1 MLHTW
6 NDDDDEKTGFFCRK
20 GKKHVIKILFAICSR
35 NTSLLDRLIRF
46 RVFIHFHDT
55 GLHTKITN
63 QNMYW
68 WKRSSEFS
76 FDFRKRCLYTNV
88 PILLHRQPHRQPN
101 RNRLVDRLV
110 EMVGFFLSL
119 LTLVRSLIQL
129 AFFADRFPLRFAIL
143 SESLLLLRKAFSC
156 LHAYVYIQV
165 WLGKWLLF
173 CILKEF
179 ISLSN
184 GVKWS

>member
-1 MLHTW
+1 MTMMMKKL
-6 NDDDDEKTGFFCRK
+6 DFFAGKEKSTSL
-20 GKKHVIKILFAICSR
+20 KILFAICSR

-55 GLHTKITN
+55 GIHTKIAN

-88 PILLHRQPHRQPN
+88 PILLHRQPN

-119 LTLVRSLIQL
+119 LTLIRSLIQL

-156 LHAYVYIQV
+156 LHAYVYI
-165 WLGKWLLF
+165 F
-173 CILKEF
+173 T
-179 ISLSN
+179 SLIGEMAVVLYSK
-184 GVKWS
+184 GIH